1 MIDFIEEFN
10 LPILHS
16 GIEYLPPAI
25 DIQVREQEIQI
36 LYREN
41 NQRTQRPQQAR
52 IRITVLIST
61 LKKNTQDQ
69 PHKYILYGGI

>member
-1 MIDFIEEFN
+1 MIYLKVLENRCMHLMRFEALEQSNPKFPTMFINPLIDFIEEFN

-36 LYREN
+36 LYGEN
-41 NQRTQRPQQAR
+41 N
-52 IRITVLIST
+52 
-61 LKKNTQDQ
+61 
-69 PHKYILYGGI
+69 

>member
-1 MIDFIEEFN
+1 MYYVQYESGKINNALHIQMLIMIDFIEEFN

-36 LYREN
+36 LYGEN
-41 NQRTQRPQQAR
+41 N
-52 IRITVLIST
+52 
-61 LKKNTQDQ
+61 
-69 PHKYILYGGI
+69 